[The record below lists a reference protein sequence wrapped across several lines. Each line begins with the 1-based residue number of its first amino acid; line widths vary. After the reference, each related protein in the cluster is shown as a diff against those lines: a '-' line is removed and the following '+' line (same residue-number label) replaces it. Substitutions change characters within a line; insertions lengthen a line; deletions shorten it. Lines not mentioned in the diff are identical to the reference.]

1 MGEKSKSGSISGKI
15 NSKTAVR
22 KVISFFVLLFFNFNL
37 FSGIIPD
44 PVSIGN
50 TRLTRTAA
58 GIDQLEIATPNM
70 NGTSYNSLK
79 ELQVSEQGLILNN
92 SRHVLGLSDG
102 DIYI

>member
-44 PVSIGN
+44 
-50 TRLTRTAA
+50 L
-58 GIDQLEIATPNM
+58 
-70 NGTSYNSLK
+70 
-79 ELQVSEQGLILNN
+79 
-92 SRHVLGLSDG
+92 
-102 DIYI
+102 